1 MFGKESLGIA
11 KMLKQ
16 SGNRLE
22 TGVGMKME
30 EILSFQAV
38 FFHYSFTII
47 STHHGLGFLPYC
59 KTKYSY

>member
-1 MFGKESLGIA
+1 MFGKESLEIA

-22 TGVGMKME
+22 ARVGMKME
-30 EILSFQAV
+30 EIFSFQAV
-38 FFHYSFTII
+38 FFHYSFRIFK
-47 STHHGLGFLPYC
+47 THHGLKFLQYC

>member
-1 MFGKESLGIA
+1 MFGTESLEIA

-16 SGNRLE
+16 SENRLE

-30 EILSFQAV
+30 ASSFQAM

-47 STHHGLGFLPYC
+47 KSHYGFNFL
-59 KTKYSY
+59 

>member
-22 TGVGMKME
+22 TGLGMKME
-30 EILSFQAV
+30 EILSLQAV

-47 STHHGLGFLPYC
+47 STYHGLEFLPYC